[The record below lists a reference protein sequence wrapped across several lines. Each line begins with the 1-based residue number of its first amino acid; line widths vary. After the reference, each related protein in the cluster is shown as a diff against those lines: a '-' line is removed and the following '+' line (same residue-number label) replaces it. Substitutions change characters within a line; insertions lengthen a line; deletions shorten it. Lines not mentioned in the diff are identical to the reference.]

1 MITHRL
7 SVLSSVVYR
16 LMGICLFVGIVGLVS
31 YLAAS
36 VYADS
41 TSTNLTQAINAGT
54 LSIDIVDGSYAV
66 VGSPAVAMGAVTFS
80 FSCQPAT
87 GTLGTAGQKI
97 YVTNPDAA
105 DSGWTLSIAGSSP
118 TAVWDGAGS
127 DYDFNEAGSS
137 GCIDDG
143 ATTDSDGL
151 AGRLTIDASAG
162 TLAVGQCSSCTTSGI
177 TKGSSTSFV
186 ESSVNSITVLS
197 GAAGS
202 NDIGDWT
209 LQGVTLTQDIPAEQ
223 PAASDYDISL
233 TLTATAS

>member
-1 MITHRL
+1 
-7 SVLSSVVYR
+7 
-16 LMGICLFVGIVGLVS
+16 MGICLFVSAVGLLS

-36 VYADS
+36 VYADTTS
-41 TSTNLTQAINAGT
+41 TSLTQTINAGT

-87 GTLGTAGQKI
+87 GTLGTAGQQI
-97 YVTNPDAA
+97 YVTNPDAS
-105 DSGWTLSIAGSSP
+105 DGGWSVAIAGSSP
-118 TAVWDGAGS
+118 TAVWDGATS

-137 GCIDDG
+137 GCVDDG
-143 ATTDSDGL
+143 ATTDADSLG
-151 AGRLTIDASAG
+151 GRLTVDASAG
-162 TLAVGQCSSCTTSGI
+162 TLAAGQCATCTTGNI

-186 ESSVNSITVLS
+186 ESSVNSITILT

-202 NDIGDWT
+202 DDIGDWT
-209 LQGVTLTQDIPAEQ
+209 LQGVGLTQDIPAEQ
-223 PAASDYDISL
+223 PAATDYDISL